1 MELTTANR
9 QIDDVTVVDIKG
21 RIVIGEESAALRSL
35 VADLLSEGR
44 KKILFNL
51 AEVRYIDSTG
61 LGALV
66 SAYTSVRKHNA
77 DLADLKLLNLSA
89 KVQDVM
95 QLTKLYTIFDVS
107 NDEAAALKS
116 FDRAAAATQAS
127 QLN

>member
-35 VADLLSEGR
+35 VADLLSEGC

-77 DLADLKLLNLSA
+77 DLKLLNQPTETTRTLSN
-89 KVQDVM
+89 
-95 QLTKLYTIFDVS
+95 LRCRHRR
-107 NDEAAALKS
+107 AL
-116 FDRAAAATQAS
+116 
-127 QLN
+127 

>member
-66 SAYTSVRKHNA
+66 SAYTSARKHN
-77 DLADLKLLNLSA
+77 ADLKLLNLSA

>member
-66 SAYTSVRKHNA
+66 SAYTSVRRHN
-77 DLADLKLLNLSA
+77 ADLKLLNLSA

>member
-95 QLTKLYTIFDVS
+95 VTLTAMQNGTAVMGSRITLMLSTDFANWD
-107 NDEAAALKS
+107 
-116 FDRAAAATQAS
+116 
-127 QLN
+127 

>member
-21 RIVIGEESAALRSL
+21 RIVVGEESAALRSL

-77 DLADLKLLNLSA
+77 DLKLLNLSA